1 MPGALDG
8 VRVIE
13 LAGIGPGP
21 FAAMMLADMGADVI
35 RVDRTEPSGLSV
47 GHPDLLARNRRSIA
61 VDLKH
66 DAGRQ
71 IVLDLAADADVLVE
85 GFRPGVAER
94 LGLGPESCL
103 KINPNLVYARMTG
116 WGQDGPLA
124 ARAGHDI
131 DYIALTGALHGIG
144 RAGERPVP
152 PINLLG
158 DFGGGGMFL
167 AYGVVCALLAVRA
180 GGSGQVIDAAIV
192 DGVTTLTTGVHA
204 LRHLGL
210 WSDGRGVNLLD
221 GGSPNY
227 DTYECADGKY
237 VAVGALE
244 PQFLLRLVEL
254 TGLDPEAGPQA
265 WAACFA
271 TRSRDEWIALL
282 GDDDTCVAPVLDWN
296 EAAAHP
302 HMRARDAYIEVDGV
316 RQPAPAPRFSRTP
329 GSVRR
334 PPPWAGEH
342 TDEILAEI
350 GRDAAAIAA
359 VREAGAVR

>member
-1 MPGALDG
+1 MGALDG

-13 LAGIGPGP
+13 LAGIGPAP

-35 RVDRTEPSGLSV
+35 RVDRTEPGDLSV

-61 VDLKH
+61 VDLKS

-71 IVLDLAADADVLVE
+71 VVLDLVGGADVFIE

-94 LGLGPESCL
+94 LGLGPETCL

-131 DYIALTGALHGIG
+131 DYIAVTGALHGIG

-152 PINLLG
+152 PMNLLG

-167 AYGVVCALLAVRA
+167 AYGVVCALLVARS
-180 GGSGQVIDAAIV
+180 GGGGQVIDAAIV
-192 DGVTTLTTGVHA
+192 DGVNALTTGIHA

-210 WSDGRGVNLLD
+210 WSDERGVNLLD
-221 GGSPNY
+221 GGIPQY
-227 DTYECADGKY
+227 DTYECADGRFI
-237 VAVGALE
+237 AVGALE
-244 PQFLLRLVEL
+244 PRFLARLAEL
-254 TGLDPEAGPQA
+254 TGLDPTAPA
-265 WAACFA
+265 ADWAALFR
-271 TRSRDEWIALL
+271 TRARDEWIGLL
-282 GDDDTCVAPVLDWN
+282 GDEDTCVAPVLDWT
-296 EAAAHP
+296 EAAEHP
-302 HMRARDAYIEVDGV
+302 HMRARAAYIEVDGV
-316 RQPAPAPRFSRTP
+316 RQPAPAPRLARTP

-334 PPPWAGEH
+334 PPPRAGEH

-350 GRDAAAIAA
+350 GRSAD
-359 VREAGAVR
+359 EANALRADGRVG